1 MNNIIYIGN
10 LIAFEHWYRHVRT
23 LFISKRFPETL
34 MLGLK
39 KNIRAAIEERIKR
52 LEAVCL
58 KTPQTAR
65 QKSELYGRWPDL
77 NASFEMHQ
85 KKEGDTGLRDKF
97 LDSVSRGISARGKDY
112 IAVIQGLAAEDSQTG
127 TRWLQGI
134 VDGVRPKPDASCW
147 LA

>member
-1 MNNIIYIGN
+1 
-10 LIAFEHWYRHVRT
+10 
-23 LFISKRFPETL
+23 

-77 NASFEMHQ
+77 NESFETHQ
-85 KKEGDTGLRDKF
+85 KKEGDTRLRDKF
-97 LDSVSRGISARGKDY
+97 LDSVSRGISATGKDY
-112 IAVIQGLAAEDSQTG
+112 LAVIQGLAAEDSETG

-134 VDGVRPKPDASCW
+134 VDGVSADTQRIVPS
-147 LA
+147 LY